1 MPQLSIISKVFY
13 PILLGFFRVYL
24 QYHTAVY
31 LRKEAVKTMK
41 EQLYTIP
48 VNDAFSSDCECPLCA
63 MNRELEKNAI
73 EYTMGPSY
81 MEDDNRAM
89 TDKLGFCSK
98 HIMDLYHEKNRL
110 GLALMLN
117 THINKVTKDL
127 KECAS
132 KKHSSGKLFQK
143 NNTGSPVSDYIRTLE
158 SQCFICQRIHSTFD
172 RYIETIFH
180 LWKKDEAFVET
191 VKNSR
196 GFCISHYG
204 YLYEAA
210 GTHLSGGQYD
220 EFIKVL
226 NQIFFQ
232 NLERV
237 NEDVGWF
244 INKFDYRYQNE
255 PWKNAKDALP
265 RAVIKTNHIIP
276 ED

>member
-1 MPQLSIISKVFY
+1 
-13 PILLGFFRVYL
+13 
-24 QYHTAVY
+24 
-31 LRKEAVKTMK
+31 MK

-48 VNDAFSSDCECPLCA
+48 VNDAFASDCECPLCA
-63 MNRELEKNAI
+63 MRRELEKNAI

-98 HIMDLYHEKNRL
+98 HILDLYHEKNRL

-117 THINKVTKDL
+117 THMDKVIKDL
-127 KECAS
+127 KECAA
-132 KKHSSGKLFQK
+132 KKPGANKLFQK
-143 NNTGSPVSDYIRTLE
+143 SASDSAVSAYINELE
-158 SQCFICQRIHSTFD
+158 SHCFICERIDGTFD
-172 RYIETIFH
+172 RYVETIFH
-180 LWKKDEAFVET
+180 LWKKDSSFADTF
-191 VKNSR
+191 KNSK
-196 GFCISHYG
+196 GFCIAHYG

-210 GTHLSGGQYD
+210 RKHLSGASYE
-220 EFIKVL
+220 EFIDILDRV
-226 NQIFFQ
+226 FFD

-237 NEDVGWF
+237 NEDTAWF

-265 RAVIKTNHIIP
+265 RAVVKTNHVIT